1 MGCGCK
7 DDDIL
12 LSGETTNKISTSQKI
27 KKFLYRKDKFSIV
40 GLLLFLTIYPIFI
53 SFMIPLI
60 TVVLFNKIVLGRN
73 TDIIKFMAFTK
84 TSPKKTK
91 E

>member
-7 DDDIL
+7 DDGTL
-12 LSGETTNKISTSQKI
+12 LSGETENKISTGQKI

-40 GLLLFLTIYPIFI
+40 GLILFLILYPIFI
-53 SFMIPLI
+53 FFMLPLTTI
-60 TVVLFNKIVLGRN
+60 VLFNKIVMGRN
-73 TDIIKFMAFTK
+73 TDIIKFIAFTK
-84 TSPKKTK
+84 KTPKKIK